1 MKKLISFMF
10 WLLLFMQLNANPNDL
25 SNFTG
30 FDSFRVFE
38 YDYRHGNNWND
49 IVKDNSRLVVYYK
62 TKVDNDSCF
71 ITEWYYVLLKGNKK
85 TFLGGFNIKSGFL
98 NGEMKHDFDISPEES
113 DFRNKYL
120 LGLSIMNLRS
130 PFSLRGIALDSKGN
144 TYTTE
149 MLKSFRINMKTM
161 SIEEIIL
168 F

>member
-1 MKKLISFMF
+1 MKKIILFMF
-10 WLLLFMQLNANPNDL
+10 YLLLFMPLNAEPNDL
-25 SNFTG
+25 NFTG

-38 YDYRHGNNWND
+38 YDYRHADNWND
-49 IVKDNSRLVVYYK
+49 IVKDNSRLMVYYK
-62 TKVDNDSCF
+62 TSVSNNSCF

-98 NGEMKHDFDISPEES
+98 NGEKKHAFDISHEES

-149 MLKSFRINMKTM
+149 MLKCFTINTETM
-161 SIEEIIL
+161 SIEERTH